1 MTCPLGICSIRLIW
15 KIFLLCAFLGLGIQV
30 SGQKSKEELSNS
42 RKKLEDEIQYT
53 TKLLDKTTKTKET
66 SLRDLKLLNNRIK
79 KREALISNI
88 SKEIVVV
95 NREIREDNR
104 LIKKQTRELKEMT
117 DEYAKMIYYA
127 HKIMKSQSRLA
138 FIFAADDFNQ
148 AYQRLKYYQQY
159 TSYRRK
165 QAERIRE
172 AKIALSKQMHSLETT
187 RTEKLKLKESE
198 SDEKSHLDREK
209 TQKDQ
214 TIQTLSKKEKQ
225 LLASLRTKRA
235 AVKKLQAEIE
245 RIIAEEARAREAN
258 AANRNP
264 EAVAAELR
272 LSSTFA
278 ANKGKLPWPTER
290 GVVTSTFGEHQHPV
304 LKYVKVNNNGI
315 DIMVSRNTQVKAVF
329 NGTVSRIL
337 SVPSLNKVVIIRHGE
352 YLTVYTNL
360 DEVNVVS
367 GQSVSTQQVIGK
379 AHYDPDEG
387 KSELN
392 FQIWK
397 GKAILN
403 PQPWLSS
410 H

>member
-1 MTCPLGICSIRLIW
+1 MITLSGICSVRSAW
-15 KIFLLCAFLGLGIQV
+15 KIIILCTFLSVGFHS
-30 SGQKSKEELSNS
+30 SGQKTKEELSNS
-42 RKKLEDEIQYT
+42 RKKLEEEIQYT

-66 SLRDLKLLNNRIK
+66 SLRDLKLLSSQIK

-88 SKEIVVV
+88 SQEIGVA
-95 NREIREDNR
+95 NRQIQADNR
-104 LIKKQTRELKEMT
+104 QINKQTRELKRMT
-117 DEYAKMIYYA
+117 DEYARMIYHA

-138 FIFAADDFNQ
+138 FIFAAEDFNQ

-159 TSYRRK
+159 TSYRRN

-172 AKIALSKQMHSLETT
+172 AQITLSKKIHFRETT
-187 RTEKLKLKESE
+187 RAEKLKLKESE
-198 SDEKSHLDREK
+198 SDEKSNLDREK
-209 TQKDQ
+209 RRKGQ
-214 TIQTLSKKEKQ
+214 TIQNLSKKERE
-225 LLASLRTKRA
+225 LLVSLRTKRD
-235 AVKKLQAEIE
+235 AVKKLKKEIE
-245 RIIAEEARAREAN
+245 RIIAEEARARAAN

-278 ANKGKLPWPTER
+278 ANRGKLPWPTDR
-290 GVVTSTFGEHQHPV
+290 GVVTSTFGEHQHSV

-315 DIMVSRNTQVKAVF
+315 DIMVSKNTQVKAVF

-337 SVPSLNKVVIIRHGE
+337 LVPSLNRVVIIRHGE

-360 DEVNVVS
+360 DEVNVVK
-367 GQSVSTQQVIGK
+367 GQTVTTRQVIGK
-379 AHYDPDEG
+379 AHYDPEEG

-403 PQPWLSS
+403 PQHWLSS
-410 H
+410 N